1 MRRKN
6 FILSIFLMAALVSVG
21 MILPAMHR
29 NQTAEQPA
37 RKKSLPATGKT
48 TKPAPIKEA
57 SSLAGLQYL
66 GFEDLETFLPLIK
79 IEDLKAQMASYL
91 QEAGYINITS
101 ATFLADETSYP
112 SNGETLFQFSL
123 SDGSKFPVTCLTA
136 DGTFSF
142 GEEKRQIPSSD
153 TAYMRIYTRQTDD
166 SLPSVTTEEIEAM
179 QEGGYADTES
189 SDTGNSVGT
198 YTTGETDG
206 HTAGN
211 TGSTDINHVTNHA
224 EEVTP

>member
-1 MRRKN
+1 MSRKKL
-6 FILSIFLMAALVSVG
+6 ILSIFLMAALVSVG
-21 MILPAMHR
+21 IILPAMHR
-29 NQTAEQPA
+29 DQTS
-37 RKKSLPATGKT
+37 RKPEGKKPIST
-48 TKPAPIKEA
+48 TEKTRKPAPTKEV
-57 SSLAGLQYL
+57 SSLSGLQYL
-66 GFEDLETFLPLIK
+66 GFEDLETFLPLIQ

-101 ATFLADETSYP
+101 ITFLVDETTYP
-112 SNGETLFQFSL
+112 FNGETLFQFSL
-123 SDGSKFPVTCLTA
+123 SDGSKLPVTCLTA
-136 DGTFSF
+136 DGTFTF
-142 GEEKRQIPSSD
+142 GEENQQTSSSD
-153 TAYMRIYTRQTDD
+153 TAYTRIYTRQTDD
-166 SLPSVTTEEIEAM
+166 TLPAVTTEEIEAM

-211 TGSTDINHVTNHA
+211 TRSTDINHVTNHA

>member
-1 MRRKN
+1 MSRKK

-21 MILPAMHR
+21 IILPAMHR
-29 NQTAEQPA
+29 NQTEGQPA

-48 TKPAPIKEA
+48 TKPAPSKEE
-57 SSLAGLQYL
+57 SSLSGLQYL
-66 GFEDLETFLPLIK
+66 EFEDLETFLPLIK

-101 ATFLADETSYP
+101 TTFLADETSYP

-123 SDGSKFPVTCLTA
+123 SDGSKLPVTCLTA

-153 TAYMRIYTRQTDD
+153 TAYTRIYTRQTDD

-211 TGSTDINHVTNHA
+211 TGSTNINYVTNHA

>member
-1 MRRKN
+1 MSRKK

-66 GFEDLETFLPLIK
+66 GFKDLETFLHLIQ

-91 QEAGYINITS
+91 QEAGYTGITS
-101 ATFLADETSYP
+101 ITFLADETTYP
-112 SNGETLFQFSL
+112 LNGRTLFHFSL
-123 SDGSKFPVTCLTA
+123 SDGSKLPVTCLTA
-136 DGTFSF
+136 DGTFTF
-142 GEEKRQIPSSD
+142 GEENQQTSSSD
-153 TAYMRIYTRQTDD
+153 TAYTRIYTRQTDD
-166 SLPSVTTEEIEAM
+166 TLPAVTTEEIEAM
-179 QEGGYADTES
+179 QEGGYADTENTDS
-189 SDTGNSVGT
+189 NTASDSTVSGNQNDGT
-198 YTTGETDG
+198 
-206 HTAGN
+206 
-211 TGSTDINHVTNHA
+211 INHSGNNT

>member
-1 MRRKN
+1 MSRKK

-21 MILPAMHR
+21 IILPAMHR
-29 NQTAEQPA
+29 NQTEGQPE

-48 TKPAPIKEA
+48 TKPTPIKEA

-66 GFEDLETFLPLIK
+66 GFEDLETFLPLIQ
-79 IEDLKAQMASYL
+79 IEDLKTQLASYL
-91 QEAGYINITS
+91 QETGYINIAS
-101 ATFLADETSYP
+101 VTFLADETTYP

-123 SDGSKFPVTCLTA
+123 SDGSKLPVTCLTA

-153 TAYMRIYTRQTDD
+153 TAYTRIYTRQTDD

-179 QEGGYADTES
+179 QEGGYADTENTDS
-189 SDTGNSVGT
+189 NTASNSTVSGNQNDGT
-198 YTTGETDG
+198 
-206 HTAGN
+206 
-211 TGSTDINHVTNHA
+211 INHSGNNT